1 MPCQDINVGG
11 SGVLFE
17 LNKCQRRGE
26 TASKLTLHGA
36 PIKLPMPPPP
46 PRHRFSDVVVQVLHV
61 LPVRRS
67 QNSKY

>member
-36 PIKLPMPPPP
+36 PIELLVHKPL
-46 PRHRFSDVVVQVLHV
+46 RCSDVVVQDLHV